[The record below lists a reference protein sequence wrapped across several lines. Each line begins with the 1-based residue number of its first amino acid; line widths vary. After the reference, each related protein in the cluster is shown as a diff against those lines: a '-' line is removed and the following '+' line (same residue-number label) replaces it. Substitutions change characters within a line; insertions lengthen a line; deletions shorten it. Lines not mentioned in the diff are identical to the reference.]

1 MNFVLFCLGGML
13 AEEYMNQIC
22 CNPYTAYNQDRGD
35 LLEELRLYF
44 VKIQRSGSFIIILDS
59 DYVNIVPMFMLIIRG
74 AKRLRRFKVP
84 QEGCV

>member
-13 AEEYMNQIC
+13 AEEYMNQIS

-44 VKIQRSGSFIIILDS
+44 VKIQRSDSFIIILDS
-59 DYVNIVPMFMLIIRG
+59 NYVNIVPMCVLIIRG

-84 QEGCV
+84 QEGYV